1 MCAFYQRLNSN
12 KGQTLEMCCFWKKL
26 QQWQNKVGNNGGQK
40 VTLVAVAHLVI
51 IVWGLILTFEDIH
64 IQHYPFSLH
73 EIVYVL
79 GYYMVHLLLVASL
92 VTGTF
97 KEKPIWYVPWI
108 SIMFIV
114 FSQPSVL
121 WIQSLFNGAAYYFT
135 DNVVNVTILS
145 LVWFGWWTVI
155 KHFWYMWST
164 RTYDEKI

>member
-1 MCAFYQRLNSN
+1 
-12 KGQTLEMCCFWKKL
+12 MCCFWKKL

-40 VTLVAVAHLVI
+40 VTLVAVAHLVSLFIKFFLRVFNAHQNDEKINVFSIPQVI

-97 KEKPIWYVPWI
+97 KVSYLHSLIYDYSSDIKIKFFDLYNTECLGLLLLLKNNNSRFVL
-108 SIMFIV
+108 IV
-114 FSQPSVL
+114 
-121 WIQSLFNGAAYYFT
+121 
-135 DNVVNVTILS
+135 
-145 LVWFGWWTVI
+145 
-155 KHFWYMWST
+155 
-164 RTYDEKI
+164 